1 MIEDIDYSEESKYNF
16 LESIKIKENL
26 DWAKCLI
33 CQTPASFEDITDK
46 LKEKNISIKKSQ
58 YKKICKELGFR

>member
-1 MIEDIDYSEESKYNF
+1 MIEDIDYS
-16 LESIKIKENL
+16 ENL